1 MHLYRSV
8 KYVSANAPT
17 TFWNVRRPTSMSRSL
32 AVVLDAV
39 LYIYCGSIKSPFCS
53 SRFLLHPA
61 LPRPC
66 PSLHGEYTAGPSVAL
81 HVAGAYSDRDRL
93 RPPYPPPPSSSH
105 PRIHSPFCDSPQLIL
120 AVHHPPSPAKTLHS
134 PSTSYHDPPP
144 APHPPSWCRFL
155 QGRRRL
161 PFSNYLSDY

>member
-1 MHLYRSV
+1 
-8 KYVSANAPT
+8 
-17 TFWNVRRPTSMSRSL
+17 MSRSL

-134 PSTSYHDPPP
+134 PSTSYHDPLPP
-144 APHPPSWCRFL
+144 HLTLPRGAVSCKGAGGYHSPTIFPIIKGNL
-155 QGRRRL
+155 VTRL
-161 PFSNYLSDY
+161 TKTQQRQK